1 MAPAPGVLYN
11 IPIMNEQ
18 LYLYASGAASAG
30 LILYFILAG
39 RRPGLRARPL
49 RGSAMTRF
57 GENIRLRDLFRL
69 AVLLEEEGLA
79 FYLKMAEKASVP
91 AVKEL
96 CLELAG
102 EEVKH
107 RDLLQGQLDSWS
119 PLAVHPARWSAFLEK
134 VKKEGFFGNPP
145 GEGASEK
152 EMAAYAISQEI
163 KSAEFYGL
171 FEQAFPD
178 AWKRVEIHRLVVQER
193 AHEAR
198 LRAAYPGAA

>member
-1 MAPAPGVLYN
+1 
-11 IPIMNEQ
+11 MNEHI
-18 LYLYASGAASAG
+18 YLYAAAAAAAG

-39 RRPGLRARPL
+39 RRSWLRAKPSH
-49 RGSAMTRF
+49 GSDMTRF

-91 AVKEL
+91 AAKEL

-107 RDLLQGQLDSWS
+107 RDLLQGQLDSWR
-119 PLAVHPARWSAFLEK
+119 PLAVHAAQWPALLEK
-134 VKKEGFFGNPP
+134 VRQEGFFGNPP
-145 GEGASEK
+145 REGASEK
-152 EMAAYAISQEI
+152 ELAAYAINQEI

-178 AWKRVEIHRLVVQER
+178 AWKRVEIHELVAQER

-198 LRAAYPGAA
+198 LRAAYPGVV

>member
-1 MAPAPGVLYN
+1 
-11 IPIMNEQ
+11 MNDQ
-18 LYLYASGAASAG
+18 ILIYSAAAAIAAFFVYLVVTARRAWLYA
-30 LILYFILAG
+30 
-39 RRPGLRARPL
+39 RPR

-69 AVLLEEEGLA
+69 AVLLEEEGRA
-79 FYLKMAEKASVP
+79 FYLKMAEKAAAP
-91 AVKEL
+91 EVKEL

-107 RDLLQGQLDSWS
+107 RDLLQRQLDSWR
-119 PLAVHPARWSAFLEK
+119 PLAIHAAQWPAFLEK

-152 EMAAYAISQEI
+152 EMAAYAIGQEI
-163 KSAEFYGL
+163 KSAEFYQL
-171 FEQAFPD
+171 FEAAFPD
-178 AWKRVEIHRLVVQER
+178 AWKRLEIHGLVAQER

-198 LRAAYPGAA
+198 LRAAYPGAV